1 MAEAV
6 ENNPQPPSETGDHA
20 NGSGPGLSCGI
31 IVIDFEALTPR
42 GRPMEPIEVAAL
54 ALRHTGGRWREQA
67 RFSALIRPPDDVPVT
82 ARCTALTGITAAMLA
97 PARSAAEV
105 LGELDRRLT
114 APPYR
119 LIAHSAATEGS
130 LIRRQ
135 AGHCPNLAATA
146 LIDTLAMARA
156 VIPHL
161 PSHKLDTITAHY
173 RIPPV
178 PDRHRAMADVELT
191 AQIFTRLLADGAQAG
206 CWQDLPSL
214 DRAAG
219 RAAPGPP
226 TQRGAAPWESE
237 LAP

>member
-1 MAEAV
+1 
-6 ENNPQPPSETGDHA
+6 
-20 NGSGPGLSCGI
+20 
-31 IVIDFEALTPR
+31 VIDFEALTPR

-54 ALRHTGGRWREQA
+54 ALRHVDGHWREQA

-82 ARCTALTGITAAMLA
+82 TRSTALTGITAEMLA
-97 PARSAAEV
+97 PARSAGEV
-105 LGELDRRLT
+105 LGELDRRLS

-135 AGHCPNLAATA
+135 AEHCPNLAATG
-146 LIDTLAMARA
+146 LIDTIGMARA

-161 PSHKLDTITAHY
+161 ASYRLDNVTAHY

-214 DRAAG
+214 DRVAG
-219 RAAPGPP
+219 RAAPRQPA
-226 TQRGAAPWESE
+226 QREAAPWESE
-237 LAP
+237 LTP